1 MIENQSRFLTFKA
14 CTCEYEI
21 FRV

>member
-14 CTCEYEI
+14 CTCEYEM